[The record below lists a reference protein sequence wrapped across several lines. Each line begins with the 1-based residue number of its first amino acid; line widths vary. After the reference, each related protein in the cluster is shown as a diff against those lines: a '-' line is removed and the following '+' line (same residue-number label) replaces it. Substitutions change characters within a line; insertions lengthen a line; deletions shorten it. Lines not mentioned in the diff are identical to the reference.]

1 MKKILK
7 KLFCFHVWEV
17 RDKLWDKMMNQST
30 GEVSKQVRSIS
41 YVCKKC
47 GDMKILS

>member
-1 MKKILK
+1 MKLLK
-7 KLFCFHVWEV
+7 KLLCFHKWEV
-17 RDKLWDKMMNQST
+17 KDKLWDKMYNQAT
-30 GEVSKQVRSIS
+30 MEVSKQVRSIS